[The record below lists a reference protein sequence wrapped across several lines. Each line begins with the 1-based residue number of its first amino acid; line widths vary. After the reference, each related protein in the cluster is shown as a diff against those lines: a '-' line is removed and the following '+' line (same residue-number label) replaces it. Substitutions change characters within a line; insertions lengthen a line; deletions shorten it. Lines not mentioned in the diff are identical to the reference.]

1 MRPKRNFWPLLGL
14 GICVGTAICTASI
27 LLALWLWFVPKA
39 GGLSIAHAMPPKKY
53 WAEECTVTVK
63 ITHANRARFL
73 CKLMKANEGALACGT
88 VGGDLMVIPSF
99 GTANMS
105 LAEYGVTFLHE
116 QAHPCK
122 SWAAEHPR

>member
-1 MRPKRNFWPLLGL
+1 MNPPRWWLAAFVVSGL
-14 GICVGTAICTASI
+14 IWAIIIGCVW
-27 LLALWLWFVPKA
+27 LALPKA
-39 GGLSIAHAMPPKKY
+39 GGLNIAHAMPPKKY

-88 VGGDLMVIPSF
+88 VGGDFIVVPSF

-122 SWAAEHPR
+122 SWGADHPRH

>member
-1 MRPKRNFWPLLGL
+1 MNERRYSLRTCAIIVAI
-14 GICVGTAICTASI
+14 GIALSWAPIIG
-27 LLALWLWFVPKA
+27 LWLWLKPA
-39 GGLSIAHAMPPKKY
+39 GGLIIASAMPPKKY

-63 ITHANRARFL
+63 ITNADRARFL

-88 VGGDLMVIPSF
+88 VGGDFMVVPSF

-122 SWAAEHPR
+122 SYPADHPR